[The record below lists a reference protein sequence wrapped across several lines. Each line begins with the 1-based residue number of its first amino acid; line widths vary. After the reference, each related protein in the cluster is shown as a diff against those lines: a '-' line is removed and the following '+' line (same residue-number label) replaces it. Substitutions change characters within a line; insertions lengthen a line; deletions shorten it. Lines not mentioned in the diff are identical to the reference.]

1 MKYLKVWTDFEGVLS
16 PLKDDEIGRL
26 FLHMIHY
33 AKTGEEPS
41 SFVGNEAFIW
51 PAAKRDID
59 VAAEKAEKMRENGL
73 KGGRPKNQDVPT
85 ETDENQ
91 TKANESKNNQTKA
104 DLSHKTRQD
113 KTGHDMTIHDM
124 TKSKRFTP
132 PTLQEVTEYCQ
143 SRNNGVDPQR
153 FIDFYA
159 SKGWMVGK
167 NPMKDW
173 KACVRTWEGRDK
185 TEGKVIAQNYDQRD
199 YHTVQDEL
207 IRKQNERIM
216 KRLNANN
223 FEQRDYSDVPAQ
235 MLDDLEKEME
245 AFKKEVG

>member
-1 MKYLKVWTDFEGVLS
+1 MKYLKVWTDFEGALS

-41 SFVGNEAFIW
+41 AFVGNEAFIW

-59 VAAEKAEKMRENGL
+59 VAAEKAEKMRENGS
-73 KGGRPKNQDVPT
+73 KGGIAK
-85 ETDENQ
+85 
-91 TKANESKNNQTKA
+91 SKNNQMIANAGKSYQIVANDSKTYQNEA
-104 DLSHKTRQD
+104 NAGYKTRQD
-113 KTGHDMTIHDM
+113 MTRHDMTQQD
-124 TKSKRFTP
+124 SKRRFTP
-132 PTLQEVTEYCQ
+132 PTLQEVTDYCQ

-167 NPMKDW
+167 NAMKDW

-185 TEGKVIAQNYDQRD
+185 GQKKVIAQDFQ
-199 YHTVQDEL
+199 
-207 IRKQNERIM
+207 
-216 KRLNANN
+216 
-223 FEQRDYSDVPAQ
+223 QRDYSDVNDQ
-235 MLDDLEKEME
+235 MMNDLARDME
-245 AFKKEVG
+245 AFRKEVG